1 MLERTPKRTVYIAQ
15 TIPRL
20 SQNPSSLSGSPACG
34 EWVNPSRWAG
44 PSRKSRCIAYAPSL
58 AQWEPFSGWPSIKS
72 PIFTNQAQWV
82 HPNQRYAVFVCV
94 AVNPSPLSFT
104 AKPTSLG
111 TREDLELI
119 NSLTSSPFSQARRHP
134 LSISR
139 KFALAN
145 CIMNLV
151 FCLLA
156 LWKFTHC
163 TGHFHFPIEEV
174 KMWF

>member
-1 MLERTPKRTVYIAQ
+1 VLERTPKRTVYIAQ
-15 TIPRL
+15 TIPRI

-58 AQWEPFSGWPSIKS
+58 AQWEPFSGRPSIKS

-94 AVNPSPLSFT
+94 AVNPGPLSFT

-119 NSLTSSPFSQARRHP
+119 NSLTSSPSFPSQMA
-134 LSISR
+134 S
-139 KFALAN
+139 A
-145 CIMNLV
+145 
-151 FCLLA
+151 
-156 LWKFTHC
+156 
-163 TGHFHFPIEEV
+163 FHFKEV
-174 KMWF
+174 CFSELHNESCFLSFSSMKVHSLYW